1 MMAIDEMKSY
11 AAGDNAPVKD
21 WFLQYMVNLANQN
34 QFQQDIT
41 LTVSGLLIS
50 GTLIGVRTYF
60 DALGDYFASS
70 FDSNAGSEQ
79 VRVTFHEIGEQC
91 ACISPSEKTESP
103 SYIHMM
109 NVRIFSAEGKAQS
122 ENRAGLLWRGRISEI
137 QGFSL
142 GLI

>member
-1 MMAIDEMKSY
+1 MTIDEMNSY
-11 AAGDNAPVKD
+11 TANDNAPVKD

-34 QFQQDIT
+34 EFQQDIT
-41 LTVSGLLIS
+41 LTVGGFLIA

-60 DALGDYFASS
+60 DDLGDYFASS
-70 FDSNAGSEQ
+70 FGSHEGSEQ

-91 ACISPSEKTESP
+91 ACISPSEKTETP
-103 SYIHMM
+103 SYIHMK
-109 NVRIFSAEGKAQS
+109 NVRIFNSDGRAHS